1 MSSVGDWTIDLG
13 EHQIAI
19 ERIDSR
25 IWYVLAWPVATLM
38 SALTFDDTGSM
49 APSKRYLVSVRT
61 TSGRRLW
68 EEAAANLE
76 AVDLAAEWAEQIGR
90 IGIDDWLF
98 KKEHGWRID

>member
-1 MSSVGDWTIDLG
+1 MGDSTMDFG
-13 EHQIAI
+13 GHQIVI

-25 IWYVLAWPVATLM
+25 IWYVLAWPVATLI

-49 APSKRYLVSVRT
+49 APSKRYLVSVRA
-61 TSGRRLW
+61 TSGGRRLW
-68 EEAAANLE
+68 EEETANLG
-76 AVDLAAEWAEQIGR
+76 AADLAAEWAEQIGR